1 MAEVIFIH
9 GVLFINVQCNLNDKM
24 KDIIKKLEEKVK
36 ITSGNV
42 YYLYNGYILNNEEL
56 TFEQIANEDDK
67 NSKKISITII
77 DDILDIKK
85 KEERKLKY
93 IICPECKE
101 SIRMEINEYKINL
114 SKCKN
119 GHNIED
125 ILLNEFE
132 ETQNTEIICDICKQ
146 NNNEFHNK
154 IINYDEKYY
163 KCSEHNDD
171 YIAYCEDC
179 KKNLC
184 SICEGHKEHKRIFFM
199 DILPK
204 KEDLIKTKDIIEST
218 INKFNSQIRVLISIL
233 NDVKDKINIYYKIY
247 EDIINNYDNKNRNYE
262 IIYNI
267 NQLQNNKIKMN

>member
-9 GVLFINVQCNLNDKM
+9 GVLIINVQCNLNDKM

-42 YYLYNGYILNNEEL
+42 YYLYNGDILNNEEL

-119 GHNIED
+119 GHNIKN
-125 ILLNEFE
+125 ILLNEFKK
-132 ETQNTEIICDICKQ
+132 TQNINFTEIKCDICKQ
-146 NNNEFHNK
+146 NNKGKTYNNEFHKCLTCKKNICSLCKSNHDNK
-154 IINYDEKYY
+154 HEIIYYDEKYY
-163 KCSEHNDD
+163 KCSKHYDH
-171 YIAYCEDC
+171 YIA
-179 KKNLC
+179 
-184 SICEGHKEHKRIFFM
+184 
-199 DILPK
+199 
-204 KEDLIKTKDIIEST
+204 
-218 INKFNSQIRVLISIL
+218 
-233 NDVKDKINIYYKIY
+233 
-247 EDIINNYDNKNRNYE
+247 
-262 IIYNI
+262 
-267 NQLQNNKIKMN
+267 